1 MTERTELKPDWPWA
15 SNFSIAQG
23 VKVGDEVFVS
33 GQVAL
38 DRDGNVVG
46 AGDMKAQ
53 TRQTFENIRTV
64 LAEAGATMDDV
75 VKILA
80 FITDMSKYPDYAAVR
95 AEAVSGQS
103 SGQQQRRHARPRR
116 SESAGRGRGSGAN
129 RQWRMS
135 ELRGAA

>member
-95 AEAVSGQS
+95 AEVFQGNLPASSSVATPGLVDPNLLVEVEAV
-103 SGQQQRRHARPRR
+103 ARI
-116 SESAGRGRGSGAN
+116 GSG
-129 RQWRMS
+129 
-135 ELRGAA
+135 G

>member
-46 AGDMKAQ
+46 GDDMKAQ

-80 FITDMSKYPDYAAVR
+80 FITDMSKYPDYAAAR
-95 AEAVSGQS
+95 AEAFPGNLPAS
-103 SGQQQRRHARPRR
+103 SSVATPGLVDPNLLVEVEAVARI
-116 SESAGRGRGSGAN
+116 GSG
-129 RQWRMS
+129 
-135 ELRGAA
+135 